1 MEKTDRSPAAHIA
14 SLPAERRVDI
24 ERLDALITDLMA
36 GQPKT
41 MWEGRLW
48 GGTDQQIIGYGDYRY
63 TKSNGET
70 VEWFLVGLAVQ
81 RNYISVYV
89 NATDGRAYLAER
101 YAKGLG
107 KVKVGKSSISFTSV
121 DDVDLQ
127 QLSDLIT
134 EAKRLMT

>member
-1 MEKTDRSPAAHIA
+1 MEKTNQSPAEHIA
-14 SLPAERRVDI
+14 SLPAERRADI
-24 ERLDALITDLMA
+24 ERLDALITPLMA

-48 GGTDQQIIGYGDYRY
+48 GGTDQQIIGYGDYTYR
-63 TKSNGET
+63 KSDGKT
-70 VEWFLVGLAVQ
+70 VEWFIVGLAVQ

-89 NATDGRAYLAER
+89 NATDGKAYLTEK
-101 YAKGLG
+101 YAGRLG
-107 KVKVGKSSISFTSV
+107 KVKVGKSSISFSSL
-121 DDVDLQ
+121 DDVDLD

>member
-1 MEKTDRSPAAHIA
+1 MEKTHRSPAGHIA
-14 SLPAERRVDI
+14 SLPAERRADV
-24 ERLDALITDLMA
+24 ERLNALITDLMA

-70 VEWFLVGLAVQ
+70 VEWFIVGLAVQ

-89 NATDGRAYLAER
+89 NATDGGAYLAER
-101 YAKGLG
+101 YAERLG
-107 KVKVGKSSISFTSV
+107 KVKVGKSSISFTSI

-134 EAKRLMT
+134 EAKRIMT